1 MILHVLLGPRSI
13 GRAKLIPSSSPP
25 PSLAWCL
32 VSLRS
37 THPTVL
43 LHRAVSRGYAPD
55 GFYQAM
61 RNDVPASS
69 VAASRST
76 ASTRAC
82 GGPCCSQVASASMAS
97 ASPRQEERSVGKRV
111 SVALDTGG
119 RRMIKKKK

>member
-1 MILHVLLGPRSI
+1 M
-13 GRAKLIPSSSPP
+13 GRAKRNPSPRD
-25 PSLAWCL
+25 AWL
-32 VSLRS
+32 RTGRWVSLRS

-43 LHRAVSRGYAPD
+43 PHRAAGRCYAPD

-82 GGPCCSQVASASMAS
+82 GGD
-97 ASPRQEERSVGKRV
+97 RKSVVEGKSV
-111 SVALDTGG
+111 SVRVDLGG
-119 RRMIKKKK
+119 RLIIKKKK